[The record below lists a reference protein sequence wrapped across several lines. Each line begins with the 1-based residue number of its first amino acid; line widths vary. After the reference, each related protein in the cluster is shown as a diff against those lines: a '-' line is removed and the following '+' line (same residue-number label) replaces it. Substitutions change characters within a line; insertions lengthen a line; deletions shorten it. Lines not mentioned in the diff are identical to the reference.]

1 MHMPAPDTILLI
13 SLAVLTVAAVTALFL
28 LQHRAGKERSRIVRH
43 YEDEKDILQDKIASL
58 SADKAA
64 LAERLAARVEFEER
78 EKEQHVKDLATMKEV
93 FENLGN
99 RNSES
104 FKVRSTEALT
114 ELLKPLQEKFREFSE
129 TVKESSKDAADRH
142 SKLEQRIED
151 LDRQSRSVSDEARNL
166 ANALTGYSKVQGD
179 FGEML
184 LTDVLKNAG
193 LVEGIH
199 FMTQGVITDTQG
211 REIKSVTGRTMIPD
225 VLVFYPDDTTVVIDS
240 KVSLKDFNSYM
251 AATGTQERKAYAK
264 AHVKCIRDH
273 VNELKDKDYASYI
286 PSGKQKVDY
295 NIMFIPM
302 EGAFRLML
310 DEDPT
315 LWQVARENNVLIVSQ
330 MTLVIVLNMITMSW
344 KQHNQ
349 EKDIARVYSA
359 AEGLMSQLKN
369 WMDSFVEI
377 GKSLE
382 SATKAYDTARK
393 RLSDSDQSVIK
404 KIGRLEEMGLKPKRS
419 KSRITSKTRLPE
431 QGSIIPGALEDN
443 QETTWIDPVS

>member
-1 MHMPAPDTILLI
+1 MPPPDTILLI
-13 SLAVLTVAAVTALFL
+13 SIAIMALAAVTALFM
-28 LQHRAGKERSRIVRH
+28 LQHRAGKERARLVRN
-43 YEDEKDILQDKIASL
+43 YEKEKDTLQDKIAEL

-78 EKEQHVKDLATMKEV
+78 EKEQHLKDLAQMKET

-114 ELLKPLQEKFREFSE
+114 ELLKPLQERFREFSE
-129 TVKESSKDAADRH
+129 TVKESTKDAADRH
-142 SKLEQRIED
+142 SRLEQRIED

-199 FMTQGVITDTQG
+199 YKTQGVITDAQG

-240 KVSLKDFNSYM
+240 KVSLTDFNSYM
-251 AATGTQERKAYAK
+251 SATGAQERKAYAK
-264 AHVKCIRDH
+264 AHVKSIRDH

-286 PSGKQKVDY
+286 PAGKQKVDF

-359 AEGLMSQLKN
+359 AEGLMSQLRN

-382 SATKAYDTARK
+382 NATNAYDTARK
-393 RLSDSDQSVIK
+393 RLSDSDQSVIS
-404 KIGRLEEMGLKPKRS
+404 KISRLEEMGLKPKRS

-431 QGSIIPGALEDN
+431 QASIIPKEL
-443 QETTWIDPVS
+443 S

>member
-1 MHMPAPDTILLI
+1 MPSPDTILLI
-13 SLAVLTVAAVTALFL
+13 SLAVMALAAVTALFM
-28 LQHRAGKERSRIVRH
+28 LQHRAGKERARLVRN
-43 YEDEKDILQDKIASL
+43 YEKEKDTLQDKIAEL

-78 EKEQHVKDLATMKEV
+78 EKEQHLKDLAQMKET

-114 ELLKPLQEKFREFSE
+114 ELLKPLQERFREFSE
-129 TVKESSKDAADRH
+129 TVKESTKDAADRH
-142 SKLEQRIED
+142 SRLEQRIED

-193 LVEGIH
+193 LVEGVH
-199 FMTQGVITDTQG
+199 YKTQGVITDAQG

-240 KVSLKDFNSYM
+240 KVSLTDFNSYM
-251 AATGTQERKAYAK
+251 SATGAQERKAYAK
-264 AHVKCIRDH
+264 AHVKSIRDH

-286 PSGKQKVDY
+286 PTGKQKVDF

-330 MTLVIVLNMITMSW
+330 MTLVIGTGW
-344 KQHNQ
+344 
-349 EKDIARVYSA
+349 
-359 AEGLMSQLKN
+359 
-369 WMDSFVEI
+369 
-377 GKSLE
+377 
-382 SATKAYDTARK
+382 T
-393 RLSDSDQSVIK
+393 
-404 KIGRLEEMGLKPKRS
+404 
-419 KSRITSKTRLPE
+419 
-431 QGSIIPGALEDN
+431 
-443 QETTWIDPVS
+443 VS

>member
-1 MHMPAPDTILLI
+1 MPPPDTILLI
-13 SLAVLTVAAVTALFL
+13 SIAIMALAAVTALFM
-28 LQHRAGKERSRIVRH
+28 LQHRAGKERARLVRN
-43 YEDEKDILQDKIASL
+43 YEKEKDTLQDKIAEL

-78 EKEQHVKDLATMKEV
+78 EKEQHLKDLAQMKET

-114 ELLKPLQEKFREFSE
+114 ELLKPLQERFREFSE
-129 TVKESSKDAADRH
+129 TVKESTKDAADRH
-142 SKLEQRIED
+142 SRLEQRIED

-199 FMTQGVITDTQG
+199 YKTQGVITDAQG

-240 KVSLKDFNSYM
+240 KVSLTDFNSYM
-251 AATGTQERKAYAK
+251 SATGAQERRAYAK
-264 AHVKCIRDH
+264 AHVKSIRDH

-286 PSGKQKVDY
+286 PAGKQKVDF

-359 AEGLMSQLKN
+359 AEGLMSQLRN

-382 SATKAYDTARK
+382 NATNAYDTARK
-393 RLSDSDQSVIK
+393 RLSDSDQSVIS
-404 KIGRLEEMGLKPKRS
+404 KISRLEEMGLKPKRS

-431 QGSIIPGALEDN
+431 QASIIPKEL
-443 QETTWIDPVS
+443 S